1 MPNELRVG
9 SQFDVGP
16 ILAGVNQSV
25 DAIEAGTAR
34 MNMRFN
40 RLGAE
45 SEAAL
50 NKTVFSSTEARHAIH
65 GLGEEIGVHMPR
77 FVQTFVAHLGGVG
90 PLMAAAFTPIA
101 VVGLLEVLEH
111 VPEVIQKGIDKLM
124 GFDEE
129 MKKTL
134 ENARTENI
142 RLQIEQIA
150 LHGATAVEI
159 HDGRYEGHFDA
170 GIAAIHDGVAVQAA
184 ALG

>member
-50 NKTVFSSTEARHAIH
+50 NKTVFSSMEARHAIH
-65 GLGEEIGVHMPR
+65 GLGEELGIHMPR
-77 FVQTFVAHLGGVG
+77 FVQTFVSHLGGVG
-90 PLMAAAFTPIA
+90 PAMAAAFTPIA
-101 VVGLLEVLEH
+101 IFGVAEVLKTAIE
-111 VPEVIQKGIDKLM
+111 K
-124 GFDEE
+124 FDELIA
-129 MKKTL
+129 KTF
-134 ENARTENI
+134 I
-142 RLQIEQIA
+142 
-150 LHGATAVEI
+150 
-159 HDGRYEGHFDA
+159 
-170 GIAAIHDGVAVQAA
+170 
-184 ALG
+184 